1 MIEFVNA
8 KLNLGLNI
16 VGKRSDGYHNL
27 ETIFL
32 PVGQKSRNVECNN
45 PLCDILEIIKSND
58 DNDEFIT
65 FGNTI
70 NCQPEKNL
78 VWKAYQAFKNA
89 CPTEISKHK
98 IYLEKHL
105 PDGAGMG
112 GGSANAT
119 FTLKLLNKLHD
130 NILSEDKMFSIALSL
145 GADCPFFIYNSPCFA
160 SGIGEILE
168 PIDINLNGYWIAIV
182 KPEVSISTKEAFSM
196 ITPKQPNT
204 DLRDLVKLPIEVWKE
219 HIFNDFEH
227 SMFSLHPEISKIKE
241 CLYDNG
247 AIYAS
252 MTGSGSA
259 FFGIFSSKEDA
270 EKAINKSDCKF
281 KCVVEF

>member
-16 VGKRSDGYHNL
+16 VSKRSDGYHNL

-32 PVGQKSRNVECNN
+32 PVGHKSKNVECSN

-112 GGSANAT
+112 GGSADAT
-119 FTLKLLNKLHD
+119 FTLKLLNKLND
-130 NILSEDKMFSIALSL
+130 NILPDDKLFDIALSL
-145 GADCPFFIYNSPCFA
+145 GADCPYFIYNTPSYA

-168 PIDINLNGYWIAIV
+168 PIDINLDGYWIAIV

-196 ITPKQPNT
+196 ITPKQPMTN
-204 DLRDLVKLPIEVWKE
+204 LRDLVKLPIETWKE
-219 HIFNDFEH
+219 HIFNDFEL
-227 SMFSLHPEISKIKE
+227 SMFSLHPEISDIKE
-241 CLYDNG
+241 RLYDNG

-259 FFGIFSSKEDA
+259 FFGIFKSKEDA
-270 EKAINKSDCKF
+270 EKAINKFDYRF